1 MHRKSIRPEDGLPL
15 ERIVDP
21 LDFIYVIIVA
31 AATLSHLFNWC
42 VIGACDAVFSGLEA
56 NIGST
61 TYLIGMSL
69 MTANYVRFPAFL
81 ERPSRPVLYAY
92 YVLLSFFA
100 SSVALRLVWV
110 PLTDTMAEMNL
121 FLAKAITFSTKV
133 LRLGRKTPLRRLA
146 AFLETKTALSWV
158 ANSIGISF
166 LYWVC
171 DSLNFQKSIKLILR
185 QTPGIKRIFGQDS
198 RLTWTAIIKRQAMN
212 RASTGSPVVRK
223 DCKKCS
229 FLDVIGPE
237 TDYGDEEE
245 D

>member
-1 MHRKSIRPEDGLPL
+1 MLRGKWIRKLIGVKFNMDLK
-15 ERIVDP
+15 I
-21 LDFIYVIIVA
+21 VIIVA

-42 VIGACDAVFSGLEA
+42 IIGACDAVFSGLEA

-69 MTANYVRFPAFL
+69 MTANYVKFPAFL
-81 ERPSRPVLYAY
+81 ERPSRPILYAY
-92 YVLLSFFA
+92 YILLSFFA

-110 PLTDTMAEMNL
+110 PLNDSISEIIL
-121 FLAKAITFSTKV
+121 FLAKGITLSSKV
-133 LRLGRKTPLRRLA
+133 LRLGRRTPLRKLA

-171 DSLNFQKSIKLILR
+171 DSLNVQKSIKSLLR
-185 QTPGIKRIFGQDS
+185 QTPIIKNLFGHES
-198 RLTWTAIIKRQAMN
+198 RLTWASIIEERRMKKANADEDALGEHCR
-212 RASTGSPVVRK
+212 
-223 DCKKCS
+223 KCS